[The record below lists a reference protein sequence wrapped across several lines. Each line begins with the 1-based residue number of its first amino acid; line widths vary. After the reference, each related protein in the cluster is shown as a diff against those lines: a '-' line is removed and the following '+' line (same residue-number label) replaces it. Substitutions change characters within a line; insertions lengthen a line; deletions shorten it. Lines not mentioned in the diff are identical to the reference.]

1 MDPPHAGEEAPSG
14 EAVAGPGGYYSDFC
28 RTFSRGAPTAETKQ
42 RYKEAYGS
50 LQQAIQFVRPGS
62 CAEAFKSFG
71 KGASAR
77 LPGFDGFHG
86 VGLCI
91 YESPWLRGGD
101 PEKYMISLEE
111 NMIVAC
117 EINHYPV
124 KLEHLMRVTKDGGEI
139 LSEYPVDPEL
149 VPA

>member
-1 MDPPHAGEEAPSG
+1 MWWFDTVSRTT
-14 EAVAGPGGYYSDFC
+14 C
-28 RTFSRGAPTAETKQ
+28 RPFPEDEIR
-42 RYKEAYGS
+42 R
-50 LQQAIQFVRPGS
+50 
-62 CAEAFKSFG
+62 
-71 KGASAR
+71 
-77 LPGFDGFHG
+77 FDGFHG